1 MTSERG
7 ITESD
12 YKSSYFTLE
21 EREGIKQ
28 EVLDRYDIYDILTIL
43 DLELEALY
51 DRLEE
56 DILDNLEELEIE
68 HGKYTKQGDD

>member
-1 MTSERG
+1 MTSE
-7 ITESD
+7 
-12 YKSSYFTLE
+12 YFSLE

-56 DILDNLEELEIE
+56 DILDNLDKLEIE
-68 HGKYTKQGDD
+68 HGKYGSEQD

>member
-1 MTSERG
+1 LTSE
-7 ITESD
+7 
-12 YKSSYFTLE
+12 YFSLE

-43 DLELEALY
+43 DLELEVMY

-56 DILDNLEELEIE
+56 EILDNLEKLEIE
-68 HGKYTKQGDD
+68 HGCYRSEEY

>member
-1 MTSERG
+1 MTSE
-7 ITESD
+7 
-12 YKSSYFTLE
+12 YFTLE

-56 DILDNLEELEIE
+56 DILDNLEELEI
-68 HGKYTKQGDD
+68 

>member
-1 MTSERG
+1 MTSE
-7 ITESD
+7 
-12 YKSSYFTLE
+12 YFSLE

-68 HGKYTKQGDD
+68 HGKYSKQWDE

>member
-1 MTSERG
+1 MTSE
-7 ITESD
+7 
-12 YKSSYFTLE
+12 YFTLE

>member
-1 MTSERG
+1 MTSE
-7 ITESD
+7 
-12 YKSSYFTLE
+12 YFSLE

-43 DLELEALY
+43 DLELEVMY

-56 DILDNLEELEIE
+56 DILDNLDKLEIE
-68 HGKYTKQGDD
+68 HGNYSSVWE

>member
-1 MTSERG
+1 MTSE
-7 ITESD
+7 
-12 YKSSYFTLE
+12 YFSLE

-68 HGKYTKQGDD
+68 HGKYTKQEDDIS

>member
-1 MTSERG
+1 MTSE
-7 ITESD
+7 
-12 YKSSYFTLE
+12 YFTLE

-68 HGKYTKQGDD
+68 HGKYSKQGDE